1 MPALTYHS
9 VIAFIVVGKNVK
21 NTKFALGKGPIQN
34 SGSRYLNTLILTPG
48 WFAHQSCSGS
58 GPHLSFVPPLTPI
71 LKTKSLVARS

>member
-1 MPALTYHS
+1 MFNLRCAVPALTYHS

-48 WFAHQSCSGS
+48 WLA
-58 GPHLSFVPPLTPI
+58 LSPVLVLDLTFPLFLLLLP
-71 LKTKSLVARS
+71 S